1 MFSSYK
7 EERLSKQVFMDLH
20 SQIES
25 ILFVASKPL
34 SARQIAKA
42 LRQKT
47 ADVELALEDLKAKYN
62 QPASGLRILHEGE
75 NYQMATNPD
84 NSAAIDLFIKD
95 EAAGEL
101 TKPQLETLTV
111 IAYRGPITRP
121 ELEQIRGVNCAIIL
135 RNLLMRGLI
144 DEHEDEKKVSPVYS
158 LSMEAVRHLGVN
170 SASEL
175 PDYSTL
181 HKHEHLENALQNV
194 EARSK

>member
-1 MFSSYK
+1 M
-7 EERLSKQVFMDLH
+7 ELI

-25 ILFVASKPL
+25 IIFVASKPL

-42 LRQKT
+42 LGQKT

-62 QPASGLRILHEGE
+62 QTASGLRILHEGE
-75 NYQMATNPD
+75 DYQMATNPD
-84 NSAAIDLFIKD
+84 NSAAVDLFIKD

-101 TKPQLETLTV
+101 TRPQLETLTV

-144 DEHEDEKKVSPVYS
+144 DEHEDEKKILPVYS
-158 LSMEAVRHLGVN
+158 LSMEAVRHLGIS

-175 PDYSTL
+175 PDYDSL
-181 HKHEHLENALQNV
+181 RKHEYLENTLNTAEQQ
-194 EARSK
+194 S

>member
-1 MFSSYK
+1 MSSLSS
-7 EERLSKQVFMDLH
+7 RL
-20 SQIES
+20 ES
-25 ILFVASKPL
+25 LLFIASKALSVNEIARSLDVPL
-34 SARQIAKA
+34 EEVTETLAVLQTKFNHEESVIHIAMNGSSVQMQTNPA
-42 LRQKT
+42 HAQ
-47 ADVELALEDLKAKYN
+47 DVERFVKYEI
-62 QPASGLRILHEGE
+62 S
-75 NYQMATNPD
+75 
-84 NSAAIDLFIKD
+84 
-95 EAAGEL
+95 GEL
-101 TKPQLETLTV
+101 TKAQLESLTIV
-111 IAYRGPITRP
+111 AYRGPISRP
-121 ELEQIRGVNCAIIL
+121 ELEQIRGVNCAVIL

>member
-1 MFSSYK
+1 
-7 EERLSKQVFMDLH
+7 MDLH
-20 SQIES
+20 SQTES

-34 SARQIAKA
+34 AARQIAKA
-42 LRQKT
+42 LGLKT

-62 QPASGLRILHEGE
+62 QSTSGLRILHEGE

-84 NSAAIDLFIKD
+84 NSAAVDLFIKD

-111 IAYRGPITRP
+111 VAYRGPITRP

-144 DEHEDEKKVSPVYS
+144 DEHEDEKKILSVYS
-158 LSMEAVRHLGVN
+158 LSMEAVRHLGIS
-170 SASEL
+170 SAFEL
-175 PDYSTL
+175 PDYESL
-181 HKHEHLENALQNV
+181 HKHEHLENALNTPDPQN
-194 EARSK
+194 

>member
-1 MFSSYK
+1 MN
-7 EERLSKQVFMDLH
+7 LT

-34 SARQIAKA
+34 AVRQIAKA

-75 NYQMATNPD
+75 NYQMATNPE
-84 NSAAIDLFIKD
+84 NSAAVDLFIKD

-101 TKPQLETLTV
+101 TRPQLETLTV

-135 RNLLMRGLI
+135 RNLLIRGLI
-144 DEHEDEKKVSPVYS
+144 DEHEKEEKILPVYS
-158 LSMEAVRHLGVN
+158 LSMEALRHLGI
-170 SASEL
+170 SSTSEL
-175 PDYSTL
+175 PEYSTL
-181 HKHEHLENALQNV
+181 HKHEHLENALNTSELQ
-194 EARSK
+194 S

>member
-1 MFSSYK
+1 MS
-7 EERLSKQVFMDLH
+7 LT

-42 LRQKT
+42 LGQKT
-47 ADVELALEDLKAKYN
+47 VDVESALEDLKARYN
-62 QPASGLRILHEGE
+62 QTASGLRILHEGE
-75 NYQMATNPD
+75 NYQMATDPD
-84 NSAAIDLFIKD
+84 NSAAVDLFIKD

-144 DEHEDEKKVSPVYS
+144 DENEDQEKPLPVYS
-158 LSMEAVRHLGVN
+158 LSMEALRHLGVS

-181 HKHEHLENALQNV
+181 HKHEHLENTLNITEQQ
-194 EARSK
+194 S